1 VQQELEEILATLAG
15 DENKEPMGGGEVA
28 GRIEDLPMVGELIE
42 KITKE
47 AEEIIRTLP
56 ERFTK

>member
-1 VQQELEEILATLAG
+1 
-15 DENKEPMGGGEVA
+15 MGGGEVA